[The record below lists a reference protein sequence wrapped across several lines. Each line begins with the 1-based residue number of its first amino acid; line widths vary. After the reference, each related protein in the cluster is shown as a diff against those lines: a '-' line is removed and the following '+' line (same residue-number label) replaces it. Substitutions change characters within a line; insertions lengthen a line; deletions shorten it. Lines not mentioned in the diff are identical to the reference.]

1 MTRREIREQVFI
13 LLFQRESFD
22 EQKETYMET
31 KEWTEKDQAYIE
43 EHMAKIMDK
52 LPEIDE
58 LISEHSN
65 GWKLDRIGKEELAIL
80 RLAIYEAKFDEEIP
94 VGVAVNEAVELAKTY
109 GEDGG
114 AAFVNGISYSNH
126 GVFTCLSTSFS
137 MCPEAPS
144 TIYPTQSISRTFNSI
159 PSSVFIDTASF
170 GTNFGSV
177 VMIVVPDADCGS
189 SSFVRSFL
197 CTSVRFGRI
206 RRSANLLI
214 NVDLPVRTG
223 PTTPR

>member
-13 LLFQRESFD
+13 LLFQREFYGREPFD

-80 RLAIYEAKFDEEIP
+80 RLQFMKQNLMRRFRSESLSMRLSSWQKRT
-94 VGVAVNEAVELAKTY
+94 AKT
-109 GEDGG
+109 
-114 AAFVNGISYSNH
+114 AV
-126 GVFTCLSTSFS
+126 
-137 MCPEAPS
+137 
-144 TIYPTQSISRTFNSI
+144 
-159 PSSVFIDTASF
+159 
-170 GTNFGSV
+170 
-177 VMIVVPDADCGS
+177 
-189 SSFVRSFL
+189 
-197 CTSVRFGRI
+197 
-206 RRSANLLI
+206 LL
-214 NVDLPVRTG
+214 L
-223 PTTPR
+223 

>member
-13 LLFQRESFD
+13 LLFQREFYGREPFD

-43 EHMAKIMDK
+43 EHMAQIMDK

-94 VGVAVNEAVELAKTY
+94 VGVAVNEAVELAITY

-114 AAFVNGISYSNH
+114 AAFVNGIL
-126 GVFTCLSTSFS
+126 GK
-137 MCPEAPS
+137 
-144 TIYPTQSISRTFNSI
+144 
-159 PSSVFIDTASF
+159 
-170 GTNFGSV
+170 
-177 VMIVVPDADCGS
+177 IV
-189 SSFVRSFL
+189 
-197 CTSVRFGRI
+197 
-206 RRSANLLI
+206 NE
-214 NVDLPVRTG
+214 
-223 PTTPR
+223 